1 MFSPELL
8 YHLTYGLYIVSA
20 KAGDAESGFVSNT
33 VMQVSATPAL
43 VAIAVSKNNFT
54 CELIQKS
61 NYFNVSIVAQSANR
75 NLIGTFGYKCGRD
88 LNKFENIRFT
98 RDAAQRPVVTEDCLA
113 WFGCK
118 VQKSIELET
127 HLVFIGEIMDGDNL
141 PLEGEP
147 MTYTYYRNVMKGKSP
162 KNAPTFQQ
170 SSIKTN
176 IIMDRY
182 ECDMCGYV
190 YDPAKG
196 DPDNGI
202 APGTPF
208 EQLPSTWTCPI
219 CGVDKSNFSKK

>member
-1 MFSPELL
+1 
-8 YHLTYGLYIVSA
+8 
-20 KAGDAESGFVSNT
+20 
-33 VMQVSATPAL
+33 
-43 VAIAVSKNNFT
+43 
-54 CELIQKS
+54 
-61 NYFNVSIVAQSANR
+61 
-75 NLIGTFGYKCGRD
+75 
-88 LNKFENIRFT
+88 
-98 RDAAQRPVVTEDCLA
+98 
-113 WFGCK
+113 
-118 VQKSIELET
+118 
-127 HLVFIGEIMDGDNL
+127 MDGDNL